1 MSNDGKINL
10 NYYKSETYRVIKIG
24 RVLEE
29 KQASKE
35 EICTHDTNQVISIDK
50 DTLYYILR
58 DEIMNRLLTELGIN
72 MFNDWFSETIGGEPP
87 FIYVK
92 NSFRGA
98 RMKKL
103 LYLKDIKEE
112 LLENDLK

>member
-10 NYYKSETYRVIKIG
+10 NYNKSETYRVIRIG
-24 RVLEE
+24 QDLED
-29 KQASKE
+29 KQANKD
-35 EICTHDTNQVISIDK
+35 EICNHDTNQVVSIDK
-50 DTLYYILR
+50 DTLHYILR
-58 DEIMNRLLTELGIN
+58 DEMMNRLLTELGIN

-87 FIYVK
+87 FMYVK

-112 LLENDLK
+112 LIEGDK